1 VQVTL
6 GSGGDIERAGIG
18 LTAAG
23 PTPIKARD
31 AERFL
36 LKKKPDAATIAEA
49 ARLAAA
55 ATSPT
60 ADRRG
65 AVEYKREMARVLT
78 ARALARAIE
87 RAGGR

>member
-1 VQVTL
+1 VTL
-6 GSGGDIERAGIG
+6 GAGGEIERAGIG

-23 PTPIKARD
+23 PTPIKATE
-31 AERFL
+31 AEHFL
-36 LKKKPDAATIAEA
+36 LKKKPDAGTIAEA

-55 ATSPT
+55 ATAPT

-65 AVEYKREMARVLT
+65 SVQYKREMARVLT
-78 ARALARAIE
+78 ARALTRAIE